1 MKYCLKKKEKF
12 VTIKCGNGVQLAY
25 SKKYTPAVVISFLQL
40 RNYHVADCIL
50 RQKMTNI
57 ELWGSLEEGHPKKAS
72 YKLIHPDFIEWWSKV
87 QKSGGTEPAIPPIFY
102 EDPKPAETKTE
113 SKGTDLDTEDLEIVL
128 EEPIELANPDGFMF
142 DDIWAGDS
150 TANRLNSVSKNRNWS
165 EVRDKIL
172 RDEAV
177 KLSDTISNEET
188 GGSNAEV
195 VAKPSRYRRDN
206 VRPDRPSQLVR
217 LRTGGENNSVPAHLG
232 MKSSPDVSE
241 ECKKKHA
248 NLQTVIDAA
257 NFADADGNIGM
268 AESIELVSNEELTER
283 TPKTDYINAYEV
295 LKSLYNV
302 EERIKMQKES
312 VLYRSQRVSRGL
324 TDCFHFESLI
334 GLTDT
339 ESKLK
344 MEALIHG
351 LLVARSLLKKEYSE
365 LETLEMRMTGK
376 NVDTV
381 FDQLETRGYKP
392 REFVNMFETGK
403 IPDFETWY
411 NSL

>member
-1 MKYCLKKKEKF
+1 MMKYCLKKKEKF

-25 SKKYTPAVVISFLQL
+25 SKKYTPAAVISFLQL

-87 QKSGGTEPAIPPIFY
+87 QKSGGAEPAIPPIFY
-102 EDPKPAETKTE
+102 EGVKPAEPKVE
-113 SKGTDLDTEDLEIVL
+113 PKGRDSDAEEFKIVL
-128 EEPIELANPDGFMF
+128 EEPVEPAEPDEFTF
-142 DDIWAGDS
+142 DDGAGIS
-150 TANRLNSVSKNRNWS
+150 SANTVAKNSMANRCNNV
-165 EVRDKIL
+165 
-172 RDEAV
+172 
-177 KLSDTISNEET
+177 
-188 GGSNAEV
+188 GV
-195 VAKPSRYRRDN
+195 VAKPSGYRRDN

-217 LRTGGENNSVPAHLG
+217 LRTGGENNSAPAHLG
-232 MKSSPDVSE
+232 MKSSPAVSE

-248 NLQTVIDAA
+248 KLQTVIDAA

-302 EERIKMQKES
+302 EERIKLQKES